1 MNEKQEIGTWG
12 EVEAIRM
19 MKEQGM
25 NVIDVNWTF
34 LHLEIDIVAMDG
46 DILVIGEVKTRST
59 NAHGEPE
66 TFVTRAKQK
75 KLIRAANLYL
85 EQKKLTN
92 EVRFDVI
99 GIVKSG
105 NRVVKSYVK
114 GAFGAWE

>member
-1 MNEKQEIGTWG
+1 MNEKQEIGSWG
-12 EVEAIRM
+12 EAEAILM
-19 MKEQGM
+19 MREQGM
-25 NVIDVNWTF
+25 NVLEVNWTF
-34 LHLEIDIVAMDG
+34 LHLEIDIIAMDG

-66 TFVTRAKQK
+66 TFVTRPKQK
-75 KLIRAANLYL
+75 KLVRAANLYL
-85 EQKKLTN
+85 EHKKLSN